1 MHALTRMRNFPST
14 VNLLS
19 VYVMKGCWMLTNA
32 SSVVIIVW
40 VLSFALLIMVYYK
53 SCLVIVFDPFDVI
66 LNLVC

>member
-1 MHALTRMRNFPST
+1 
-14 VNLLS
+14 
-19 VYVMKGCWMLTNA
+19 MKGCWMLTNA